1 MKKVL
6 VFFVTMTA
14 ILAMFAIGASAAE
27 CYVEDF
33 SVEPPEGK
41 VKNYPNWSPY
51 TEDAEAG
58 VTWDEGCI
66 KIEKTAD
73 TKPIW
78 NVSSGASDNVHFFM
92 FDMKQNDV
100 AAKVNFSGYFFTPGG
115 RAIFYLKNPTADEW
129 YTYLFASQY
138 EIIDGEEKLCISVF
152 RKLSDDEEWVK
163 FSGPTAVDVKSM
175 GSRLNLNFSGAENGA
190 ITWFDNMKSHEGLYY
205 EKIAVTDG
213 EGNELSLE
221 NGVPEDVSEIKVTA
235 NIYNANSISSTM
247 LTEPKVIPVLAMVTL
262 FDQKGMMIDCATA
275 RSELT
280 YFENR
285 VEVNLPLDGIDA
297 ENIAKVDLYVL
308 NNIEDMLTVMA
319 PTTLN

>member
-51 TEDAEAG
+51 TADAEAG
-58 VTWDEGCI
+58 VTWDDGCI

-78 NVSSGASDNVHFFM
+78 NIESGTSDNVYFFM
-92 FDMKQNDV
+92 LDMKQNDI
-100 AAKVNFSGYFFTPGG
+100 AAKINFSGYLYTPAG
-115 RAIFYLKNPTADEW
+115 RSIFYLKNPTADEW

-138 EIIDGEEKLCISVF
+138 EIVNGKEELCMIIF
-152 RKLSDDEEWVK
+152 RKPAGTDEWARIN
-163 FSGPTAVDVKSM
+163 GPTILETKATGAKLM
-175 GSRLNLNFSGAENGA
+175 LHFGGAETGS
-190 ITWFDNMKSHEGLYY
+190 ITWVDNIKVHEGLYY

-213 EGNELSLE
+213 DGNELSLE

-235 NIYNANSISSTM
+235 DIYNANSISSTM

-297 ENIAKVDLYVL
+297 ENVAKVDLYVL